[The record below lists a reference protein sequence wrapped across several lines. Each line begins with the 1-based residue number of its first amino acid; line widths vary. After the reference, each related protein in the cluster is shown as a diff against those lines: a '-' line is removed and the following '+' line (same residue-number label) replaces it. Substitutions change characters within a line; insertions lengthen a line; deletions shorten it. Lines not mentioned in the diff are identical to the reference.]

1 MKIGKVILFLFFI
14 ISNEAYLSYDIC
26 KNVGI
31 SEVGTGMKL
40 QILS

>member
-1 MKIGKVILFLFFI
+1 MTIGKVILFLFFI
-14 ISNEAYLSYDIC
+14 ISNEAY
-26 KNVGI
+26 VGI